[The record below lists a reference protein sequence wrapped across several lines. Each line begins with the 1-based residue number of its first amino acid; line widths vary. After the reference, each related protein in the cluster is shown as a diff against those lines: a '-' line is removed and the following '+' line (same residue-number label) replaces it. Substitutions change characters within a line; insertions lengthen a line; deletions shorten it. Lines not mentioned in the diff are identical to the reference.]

1 MMYLVSLGGMSSA
14 EVPGENENP
23 HLCANEEGIILC
35 RCQHP
40 LPSVTLIWSPHT
52 QDISFDLFPS
62 IGRDH
67 RIKLIA
73 SNIYFTVYATVNH
86 EIWTYGMNRIRSS
99 EENNS
104 QPLLELVSKANEII
118 PRQLVCGYS
127 HVLVVDEQNH
137 AYSFGRAD
145 CGQLG
150 LGSCV
155 SWVDSPQRIE
165 FTDCSCSLVESVS
178 AGSSHSAFVLKNG
191 RMYVCGS
198 SDSHRLGLRTQ
209 SDMDPMTLAHRPIP
223 CLVEDLEEIG
233 FSFESFDA
241 TGVKLSSCGV
251 WHTVAVMKETNDV
264 YAWGWAKFGQFGRY
278 DLFQL
283 IPLIIHSWKETYY
296 PNPTR
301 LSILDHWVE
310 DTEEISQVI
319 CGSRFTAILTSF
331 NRLLIL

>member
-1 MMYLVSLGGMSSA
+1 MYLVSLGVVSSVSP
-14 EVPGENENP
+14 EVSGESENL

-35 RCQHP
+35 RCLHP
-40 LPSVTLIWSPHT
+40 LPSVTLIWSPQT
-52 QDISFDLFPS
+52 REISFDPFPS
-62 IGRDH
+62 IGRSH
-67 RIKLIA
+67 CHQIKLIA
-73 SNIYFTVYATVNH
+73 ANIYFTVYATVNH
-86 EIWTYGMNRIRSS
+86 EIWTFGMNRIRSS
-99 EENNS
+99 SGDDKS

-127 HVLVVDEQNH
+127 HVLVVDDQNH
-137 AYSFGRAD
+137 VYSFGRGD
-145 CGQLG
+145 SGQLG

-165 FTDCSCSLVESVS
+165 FTDSSCSLVESVS

-209 SDMDPMTLAHRPIP
+209 SVMDPMTLAHRPSP

-233 FSFESFDA
+233 FSFDSFEA

-251 WHTVAVMKETNDV
+251 WHTVAVLKETNDV

-278 DLFQL
+278 DLSQ
-283 IPLIIHSWKETYY
+283 I
-296 PNPTR
+296 
-301 LSILDHWVE
+301 
-310 DTEEISQVI
+310 DTTDCQ
-319 CGSRFTAILTSF
+319 
-331 NRLLIL
+331 